1 MIDIKKKILLGGVK
15 QKIHYLSDDLNKP
28 VLLFL
33 HGGPGVCNRHS
44 IIKDHIDLLDTF
56 TIVTWDQRG
65 SGGSYFGVPIE
76 SLTLSRMTDDA
87 EELVEWC
94 CKEFNKEKIFI
105 IGGSW
110 GSELGVLLSAKY
122 PERIAAF
129 FGFGQVVDIAKN
141 EEISFEYTR
150 NAALEAGDTDAVKKL
165 DMVGPPVEGQY
176 KYGYKGMKIQR
187 DLMMKYGGYSKQSGK
202 SSYWEAFVKPVFLSG
217 EYSVLDL
224 IGFLLGYKKV
234 LTKMWPELGKTC
246 FPKTATSFKI
256 PIFIFDGRLDMNT
269 PSVLVEDWY
278 NMIEAPHKELI
289 WFEESG
295 HNPMGDEPQKFK
307 SLLREKAKEVIAGK
321 YK

>member
-1 MIDIKKKILLGGVK
+1 MIDVKKKILIGGVK
-15 QKIHYLSDDLNKP
+15 QRIHYLSNDLNNP

-44 IIKDHIDLLDTF
+44 IVKDHNDLLDTF

-65 SGGSYFGVPIE
+65 SGGSYFGVPKE
-76 SLTLSRMTDDA
+76 SLTISRMVDDA

-94 CKEFNKEKIFI
+94 CKEFKKEKIFV

-122 PERIAAF
+122 PDKISAF

-150 NAALEAGDTDAVKKL
+150 NAALKAGDTEAVKRL

-176 KYGYKGMKIQR
+176 KFGYKGMKMQR
-187 DLMMKYGGYSKQSGK
+187 DLMMKYGGYSKKSGK
-202 SSYWEAFVKPVFLSG
+202 DNYLDAFVKPVFLSG
-217 EYSVLDL
+217 EYSALDL

-234 LTKMWPELGKTC
+234 LKQMWPEIGKTC
-246 FPKTATSFKI
+246 FPKTTTKFEI
-256 PIFIFDGRLDMNT
+256 PIFVFDGRHDMNT
-269 PSVLVEDWY
+269 PSVLVEDWF

-307 SLLREKAKEVIAGK
+307 SLLREKAKEVISGT
-321 YK
+321 YT